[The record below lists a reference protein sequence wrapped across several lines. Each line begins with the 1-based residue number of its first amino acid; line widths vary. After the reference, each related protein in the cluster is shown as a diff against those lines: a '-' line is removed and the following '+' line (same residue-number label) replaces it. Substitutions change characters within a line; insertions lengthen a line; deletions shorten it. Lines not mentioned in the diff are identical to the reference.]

1 MTTTA
6 CWVWLGW
13 VGGVLGGAWA
23 TSLHPLGK
31 LQRAIEMPEGE
42 RDNPN
47 RKLRL
52 NSDGW
57 METLEEAEAVRES
70 LCLLSS

>member
-1 MTTTA
+1 
-6 CWVWLGW
+6 
-13 VGGVLGGAWA
+13 
-23 TSLHPLGK
+23 
-31 LQRAIEMPEGE
+31 MPEGE

-57 METLEEAEAVRES
+57 METLEAAEAEAVRES